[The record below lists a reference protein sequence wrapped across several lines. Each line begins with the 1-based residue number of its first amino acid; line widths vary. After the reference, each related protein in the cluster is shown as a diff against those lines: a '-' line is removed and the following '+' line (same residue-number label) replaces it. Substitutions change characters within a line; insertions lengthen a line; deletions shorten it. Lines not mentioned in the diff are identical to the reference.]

1 MQLII
6 FEGIA
11 SSGKT
16 TIEKLLLSRLPNSS
30 IVSEEDTLM
39 PLIDNKDM
47 IVAQRHLK
55 SLIDSLQDESLEFL
69 ILDRF
74 HFTHAFRTESSLAH
88 FSDIESRLERL
99 GDVLVVLLTIKE
111 ENIRERIE
119 ETMRYRKGG
128 WNKGGQGASTI
139 NEKITYYTEQQNKLL
154 SLQKESRLPCIV
166 IDTSEKHWNEYV
178 EQIVKKLT

>member
-1 MQLII
+1 MKLIV

-16 TIEKLLLSRLPNSS
+16 TIEKMLLEQLPSAR

-39 PLIDNKDM
+39 PLIDNNDKG
-47 IVAQRHLK
+47 IALRHLK
-55 SLIDSLQDESLEFL
+55 NLIRGLKTESVEYL

-74 HFTHAFRTESSLAH
+74 HFTHAFRTESRLMY
-88 FSDIESRLERL
+88 FSDVESMLEEL

-119 ETMRYRKGG
+119 ETIRHRKGG
-128 WNKGGQGASTI
+128 WNKGGRGASTI
-139 NEKITYYTEQQNKLL
+139 DEKVTYYTEQQNELL
-154 SLQKESRLPCIV
+154 SLQKESRLSSIV
-166 IDTSEKHWNEYV
+166 IDTSDKHWDKYV
-178 EQIVKKLT
+178 EQIVKK